1 MNDILE
7 LAKQLSKQRELVNSL
22 EEQVKE
28 AKTIKDDI
36 QFKLIEKLQESG
48 LKSIKT
54 NEANYSLTTK
64 SDIKVT
70 DENSVMEALKVNGVY
85 DDYVHPKLD
94 TLMFKN
100 YAKSV
105 LNNTGEVITGTEL
118 TETTYISIKS
128 AIQTA

>member
-1 MNDILE
+1 MNDIIE
-7 LAKQLSKQRELVNSL
+7 LAKKLSEKRDQIKSSEHYLEGLKEERDQLQFELI
-22 EEQVKE
+22 
-28 AKTIKDDI
+28 T
-36 QFKLIEKLQESG
+36 KLKESG

-64 SDIKVT
+64 QDIKVT
-70 DENSVMEALKVNGVY
+70 DENSVIEALKVNGVY
-85 DDYVHPKLD
+85 DDYVKPKLD

-105 LNNTGEVITGTEL
+105 LNNTGEVMEGTEL
-118 TETTYISIKS
+118 TETNYISIK